1 MNVFRTFGSDLTA
14 SAEGNGKA
22 KEGEVNFAFI
32 DMGQGDCTIISDPDN
47 NVYIIDCGS
56 ARMTVPKYFDEAK
69 KIVRAWAKDSSVTVI
84 VTHPDY
90 DHYNAFIDLLVIK
103 PKVDVSAI
111 YFSRARADN
120 APLANYR
127 VSGFNINMAAFGY
140 PALREVTLN
149 DTSNFLKKWRKGDA
163 NYTNATVE
171 AIPKTGYV
179 IRSGTTAKNKK
190 WSITIIAG
198 NVATTQSPESAT
210 ANNVVSLCTLIKLG
224 DEKAL
229 LTGDS
234 TEETLTYLYNNQK
247 AHFKE
252 CTIFQVPHHGSE
264 SSIPTD
270 NFKNYVNPQTLLV
283 SVGYG
288 TYTHKL
294 PRNIVLEQWLT
305 CTRLRNI
312 SMVYDEWV
320 YAVPGYNKTDDLNDI
335 LKNEWKN
342 YNTGRTRTFYFLTDP
357 DDGVKSGT
365 GFWGFTRSFYFIYRR
380 SVKKDIFTT
389 GIYGNLTNQS
399 FGEETALENNPN
411 TEDDGH

>member
-14 SAEGNGKA
+14 STEGDGTA
-22 KEGEVNFAFI
+22 KKGEMNFAFI

-47 NVYIIDCGS
+47 EVYIIDCGS
-56 ARMTVPKYFDEAK
+56 ARMTAPDDFEEAK
-69 KIVRAWAKDSSVTVI
+69 KIVRAWAGKSSVNII
-84 VTHPDY
+84 VTHPDF
-90 DHYNAFIDLLVIK
+90 DHYNKFIDLLVSK
-103 PKVDVSAI
+103 PVVDVWAI
-111 YFSRARADN
+111 YFSRAKSDN
-120 APLANYR
+120 APLARYR
-127 VSGFNINMAAFGY
+127 SSGFNINLAAFGY

-149 DTSNFLKKWRKGDA
+149 DTSNFIKKWRKGDG
-163 NYTNATVE
+163 YTKATVE
-171 AIPKTGYV
+171 NIPKTGYV
-179 IRSGTTAKNKK
+179 IKEGTTTNNKD

-198 NVATTQSPESAT
+198 NVKTTQSPESAT
-210 ANNVVSLCTLIKLG
+210 ANNVVSLCTMIKF
-224 DEKAL
+224 DTDKAL

-252 CTIFQVPHHGSE
+252 CAIFQVPHHGSE
-264 SSIPTD
+264 SSVPTD

-283 SVGYG
+283 SVGQG

-294 PRNIVLEQWLT
+294 PRNIVLEKWLT

-312 SMVYDEWV
+312 SMFYDEWI
-320 YAVPGYNKTDDLNDI
+320 YGVPGYKTSKDLTDI
-335 LKNEWKN
+335 LKNQWKN
-342 YNTGRTRTFYFLTDP
+342 YNTERTTTFYFLKDP
-357 DDGVKSGT
+357 ADGVKSGT

-399 FGEETALENNPN
+399 FGEETAFENNPN